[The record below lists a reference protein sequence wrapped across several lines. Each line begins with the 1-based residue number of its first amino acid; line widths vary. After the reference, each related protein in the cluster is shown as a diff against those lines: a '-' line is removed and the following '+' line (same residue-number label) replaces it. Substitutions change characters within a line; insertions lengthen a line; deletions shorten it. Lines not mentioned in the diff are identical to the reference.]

1 MSNYE
6 INETLAKSAK
16 ELNSFDDYKENSATN
31 EYQAYIKK
39 FENNVNELIERYPNN
54 INEETLNLIA
64 YYKDKYAKKLA
75 FAINKSNS
83 IEARMPSI
91 LITGAGNFNFRKKEK
106 QNQAR
111 ESFWNEYGSLFN
123 EDNYYF
129 NKIKNIITNKTIY
142 SDDALAIEKL
152 EAKIDSLKKYQSK
165 MKNVNAY
172 FRKHKTLVGCELL
185 TDKEIAELNCDM
197 ESFSYYGQ
205 PYPAFE
211 LTNNNQNLHRL
222 MERLESLKKLKE
234 RAENP
239 IQNNY
244 ETIEGLEIVEDATDM
259 RIRLIFDSVP
269 SEETRTLLKHYGFK
283 WSPKNSAWQRQLT
296 NNAIYST
303 KRLLE
308 KLKENKYGTIL

>member
-6 INETLAKSAK
+6 INEAIAKSAK

-31 EYQAYIKK
+31 EYLAYIKN

-54 INEETLNLIA
+54 INEETLNLIS
-64 YYKDKYAKKLA
+64 YYKNKYAKKLA

-152 EAKIDSLKKYQSK
+152 EAKIDSLKEYQSK

-185 TDKEIAELNCDM
+185 TDKEISELNCDM
-197 ESFSYYGQ
+197 ERFSYYGQ

-211 LTNNNQNLHRL
+211 LTNNNQSLHRL

-234 RAENP
+234 RAENT
-239 IQNNY
+239 IQNKY
-244 ETIEGLEIVEDATDM
+244 EIIEGLEVIEDATDM
-259 RIRLIFDSVP
+259 RIRLIFDSIP
-269 SEETRTLLKHYGFK
+269 SEETKTLLKHYGFK

-308 KLKENKYGTIL
+308 KLKENK

>member
-6 INETLAKSAK
+6 INEALAKSAK

-31 EYQAYIKK
+31 EYLAYIKN
-39 FENNVNELIERYPNN
+39 FENNVNELIEKNPNN
-54 INEETLNLIA
+54 INEETLNLIS

-75 FAINKSNS
+75 FAINKINS

-111 ESFWNEYGSLFN
+111 ESFWKEYGSLFN

-142 SDDALAIEKL
+142 SGDALAIEKL
-152 EAKIDSLKKYQSK
+152 EAKIDSLKEYQSK

-185 TDKEIAELNCDM
+185 TDKEISELKFDM
-197 ESFSYYGQ
+197 ERFSYYGQ

-222 MERLESLKKLKE
+222 MERLESLKNLKE

-239 IQNNY
+239 IQSKY
-244 ETIEGLEIVEDATDM
+244 ETIEGLEVIEDATDM

-296 NNAIYST
+296 NNGIYST

-308 KLKENKYGTIL
+308 KLKENK

>member
-6 INETLAKSAK
+6 INEALAKSAK

-31 EYQAYIKK
+31 EYLAYIKN
-39 FENNVNELIERYPNN
+39 FENNVNELLENYPNN
-54 INEETLNLIA
+54 INEETLNLIS

-83 IEARMPSI
+83 IEARMASI

-152 EAKIDSLKKYQSK
+152 EAKIDSLKEYQSK

-185 TDKEIAELNCDM
+185 TDKEISELTCDM
-197 ESFSYYGQ
+197 ERFSYYGQ

-234 RAENP
+234 RAENT
-239 IQNNY
+239 IQNKY
-244 ETIEGLEIVEDATDM
+244 EIIEGLEVIEDATDM

-308 KLKENKYGTIL
+308 KLKENK

>member
-1 MSNYE
+1 MISNYE
-6 INETLAKSAK
+6 INEALAKSAK

-31 EYQAYIKK
+31 EYLAYIKN

-54 INEETLNLIA
+54 INEETLNLIS

-152 EAKIDSLKKYQSK
+152 EAKIDSLNEYQSK

-185 TDKEIAELNCDM
+185 TDKEISELNCDM
-197 ESFSYYGQ
+197 ERFSYYGQ

-211 LTNNNQNLHRL
+211 LTNNNQSLHRL

-234 RAENP
+234 RAENT
-239 IQNNY
+239 IQNKY
-244 ETIEGLEIVEDATDM
+244 EIIEGLEVIEDATDM
-259 RIRLIFDSVP
+259 RIRLIFDSIP
-269 SEETRTLLKHYGFK
+269 SEETKTLLKHYGFK

-308 KLKENKYGTIL
+308 KLKENK